1 MLKESLKKSQKE
13 RSFLIIFYTFGQCC
27 SRRFEYGWHVSNIKQ
42 LKCKFLL
49 FASIS
54 HIQKINRLFF
64 SIPFQLSNYPIYF
77 LQPTSYTGT
86 TYKLCEGW
94 IIPMQCWSLSSQNSL
109 RFIGPR
115 VVMGSPGAL
124 SMGSSVVCDAT
135 RVVVWVWMPDI
146 FYM

>member
-1 MLKESLKKSQKE
+1 MKKVMLKESPKKSQKE
-13 RSFLIIFYTFGQCC
+13 CSFLIIFYTFGQCC

-54 HIQKINRLFF
+54 HIQKINRFF
-64 SIPFQLSNYPIYF
+64 LSFSNYQIIPFIFYSRQAIQAL
-77 LQPTSYTGT
+77 PTNSVKVGSFR
-86 TYKLCEGW
+86 CNAE
-94 IIPMQCWSLSSQNSL
+94 SLSSQISL

-124 SMGSSVVCDAT
+124 SMGSSVVCDAM
-135 RVVVWVWMPDI
+135 RVVV
-146 FYM
+146 